1 MRNVPEAL
9 LAHIKT
15 GATSLCRC
23 WILTRADGVQMG
35 FTDHDRVL
43 SFDGVT
49 FEPTTGMDAA
59 ALQSATGLSVDNS
72 QAVGVLSSDGLTDED
87 IEQGLYDGAA
97 VVQYLVNWLDV
108 DQRVLLFRG
117 SMGEIKRGSGAFE
130 AELRSLSE
138 GMNQPIGRAYLRQ
151 CDAQLGD
158 ARCGVDVLGP
168 EFTADGELTFAVG
181 QRVLH
186 MKGLGGFDVGWFLQG
201 QVTFLTG
208 ANAGA
213 ARIIKVDQTKGL
225 HRIVEIWEDLRHPI
239 AVGDI
244 VRVTAGCNKTK
255 ATCKNKFSN
264 LLNFRGFPQMPG
276 DDWALSYPV
285 RDGQNDG
292 GSLR

>member
-15 GATSLCRC
+15 GVTSLCRC
-23 WILTRADGVQMG
+23 WVLTRTDGFQMG
-35 FTDHDRVL
+35 FTDHDVVL
-43 SFDGVT
+43 SFDGII
-49 FEPTTGMDAA
+49 FEPATGMDAA

-72 QAVGVLSSDGLTDED
+72 QAVGVLSSDGLTDDD
-87 IEQGLYDGAA
+87 IEQGFYDGAA
-97 VVQYLVNWLDV
+97 VVQYLVNWQDV
-108 DQRVLLFRG
+108 EQRVLMFRG
-117 SMGEIKRGSGAFE
+117 SIGEIKRGSGAFE
-130 AELRSLSE
+130 VELRSLSE
-138 GMNQPIGRAYLRQ
+138 GLNQPIGRAYLRQ

-158 ARCGVDVLGP
+158 TRCGIDVSGP
-168 EFTADGELTFAVG
+168 AFAGDGELTFAVG

-186 MKGLGGFDVGWFLQG
+186 MKGLEEFGHGWFSQG
-201 QVTFLTG
+201 QVRFITG

-213 ARIIKVDQTKGL
+213 VQIIKVDQTKGP
-225 HRIVEIWEDLRHPI
+225 HRILEIWEDLRHPI
-239 AVGDI
+239 APGDI
-244 VRVTAGCNKTK
+244 VRVTAGCDKTK
-255 ATCKNKFSN
+255 DICKNKFSN